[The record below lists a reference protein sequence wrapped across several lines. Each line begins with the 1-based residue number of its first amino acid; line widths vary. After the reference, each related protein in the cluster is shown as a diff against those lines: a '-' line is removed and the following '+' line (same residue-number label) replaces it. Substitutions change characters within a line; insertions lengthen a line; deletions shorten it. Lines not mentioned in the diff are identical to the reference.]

1 MNDKLY
7 KETFSRLHTAV
18 DETKLVSAPKRK
30 HGAVAIAI
38 AAALIVALAIGAAA
52 VTTGS
57 GKLHDLILKS
67 TPAPEVTSG
76 QSEQEAPSVE
86 AEPHKTGSYDPLPAG
101 VDMISLQGYADSPE
115 YKAMQEW
122 SQFEH
127 EYDLDGSILAKVG
140 NDPTPWDEKYNYNGY
155 LIYSQEMA
163 DKLDEIAEKYGL
175 VLHSGGHSWAGI
187 DEIRAMVGDFSDIK
201 RLSGYRYSDGTFE
214 FDSCVGFDSCGEVW
228 FQFHRSVKGVLDTV
242 SLNVF
247 DASQYVQWEYET
259 ACGET
264 VLLALGPDKALIF
277 SDSEKSF
284 LVVNVLSGSSQGV
297 TQEALERF
305 ADRFDFSML

>member
-7 KETFSRLHTAV
+7 KDTFSRLRTTV
-18 DETKLVSAPKRK
+18 DETEIAVPRRRYRAVTV
-30 HGAVAIAI
+30 AVAAV
-38 AAALIVALAIGAAA
+38 LVLALAVGAAA
-52 VTTGS
+52 VTMGS
-57 GKLHDLILKS
+57 GRLHDLVLKS
-67 TPAPEVTSG
+67 TPAPGVTSG
-76 QSEQEAPSVE
+76 QAQQEAPSGE

-127 EYDLDGSILAKVG
+127 EYDLDGSVLAKVG

-175 VLHSGGHSWAGI
+175 VLHSGGNSWAGA
-187 DEIRAMVGDFSDIK
+187 DELKAMVGDFTDID
-201 RLSGYRYSDGTFE
+201 RMSGYRYSDGTF
-214 FDSCVGFDSCGEVW
+214 GFDSRTDLEGCGEVW
-228 FQFHRSVKGVLDTV
+228 FQLHRSMKGVLDTV
-242 SLNVF
+242 GLNIF

-259 ACGET
+259 ACGKT

-284 LVVNVLSGSSQGV
+284 VVVNVLSGSSQGV

>member
-7 KETFSRLHTAV
+7 KDTFSRLRTTV
-18 DETKLVSAPKRK
+18 DETEIAVPRRRYRAVTV
-30 HGAVAIAI
+30 AVAAV
-38 AAALIVALAIGAAA
+38 LVLALAVGAAA
-52 VTTGS
+52 VTAGS
-57 GKLHDLILKS
+57 GRLHDLVIKS
-67 TPAPEVTSG
+67 TPAPEALSG
-76 QSEQEAPSVE
+76 EAEQAEPSAE

-127 EYDLDGSILAKVG
+127 EYDLDGSVLAKVG

-175 VLHSGGHSWAGI
+175 VLHSGGNSWAGA
-187 DEIRAMVGDFSDIK
+187 DELKAMVGDFTDID
-201 RLSGYRYSDGTFE
+201 RMSGYRYSDGTF
-214 FDSCVGFDSCGEVW
+214 GFDSRTDLEGCGEVW
-228 FQFHRSVKGVLDTV
+228 FQLHRSMKGVLDTV
-242 SLNVF
+242 GLNIF

-259 ACGET
+259 ACGKT

-284 LVVNVLSGSSQGV
+284 VVVNVLSGSSQGV